1 LGAYF
6 FAIAL
11 NAGIDAVRM
20 PTLISIT
27 LQYIGSEMVQVESFE
42 KSIPG
47 MYVIRMM
54 DDTQVLVVSVF
65 AT

>member
-1 LGAYF
+1 
-6 FAIAL
+6 
-11 NAGIDAVRM
+11 
-20 PTLISIT
+20 LISIT